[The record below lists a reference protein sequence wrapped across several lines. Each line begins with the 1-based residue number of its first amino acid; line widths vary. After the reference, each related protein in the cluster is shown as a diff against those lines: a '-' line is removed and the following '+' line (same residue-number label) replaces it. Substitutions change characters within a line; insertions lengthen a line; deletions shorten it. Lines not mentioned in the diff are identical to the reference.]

1 MRRAVAKAS
10 EIVTTSFS
18 LYRELA
24 LSALELL
31 PRR

>member
-10 EIVTTSFS
+10 EIVTISIG